1 MTTLPPAGGFA
12 VPALRDPVVLAAFE
26 GWSDA
31 GDAASGA
38 LRHLAET
45 WDAETIAELDGE
57 DYYDYQVNRPV
68 VSVVEGERRIEW
80 PTTTLAVARPA
91 AMGRDVLLVHGIE
104 PNMHWRRF
112 CSELVGVYED
122 AGASLV
128 VTLGALLADTPHTR
142 PVPVTG
148 TTADPETA
156 VTLGLERS
164 RYEGPTGIT
173 GVLTEA
179 CRGAGIPALSLWAAV
194 PHYVSQS
201 PSPKATVALL
211 RRVEDLLDL
220 ALDFGELEE
229 SARAWEATVDELAA
243 EDTDIAE
250 YVRSLEERSVT
261 ELPEASGEVIAEEF
275 ERFLRRRGRP

>member
-1 MTTLPPAGGFA
+1 MTTPLTTGGFA

-38 LRHLAET
+38 LRHLAEA
-45 WDAETIAELDGE
+45 WGAETFAELDGE

-91 AMGRDVLLVHGIE
+91 AMERDVLLVHGIE

-112 CSELVGVYED
+112 CTELVGVYND
-122 AGASLV
+122 TGASLV

-148 TTADPETA
+148 TASDAETA
-156 VTLGLERS
+156 TSLGLERS

-229 SARAWEATVDELAA
+229 AARAWETTVDELAA
-243 EDTDIAE
+243 EDGDIAE

-275 ERFLRRRGRP
+275 ERFLRRRGRS

>member
-1 MTTLPPAGGFA
+1 MTTPSSPGGFA

-26 GWSDA
+26 GWNDA

-38 LRHLAET
+38 LRHLADA

-57 DYYDYQVNRPV
+57 DYYDYQVNRPI
-68 VSVVEGERRIEW
+68 VSLVDGDRRIEW
-80 PTTTLAVARPA
+80 PTTTLAIAHPA
-91 AMGRDVLLVHGIE
+91 AMERDVLLVHGIE
-104 PNMHWRRF
+104 PNMRWQRF
-112 CSELVGVYED
+112 CAELVGVYNE

-148 TTADPETA
+148 TTSDAETA
-156 VTLGLERS
+156 ATLGLERS

-179 CRGAGIPALSLWAAV
+179 CRGAGIPSLSLWAAV

-229 SARAWEATVDELAA
+229 SARAWEATVDALAA

-275 ERFLRRRGRP
+275 ERFLRRRGRS

>member
-1 MTTLPPAGGFA
+1 RDGGPDASDLPK
-12 VPALRDPVVLAAFE
+12 LHNTVVLAAFE
-26 GWSDA
+26 GWNDA

-38 LRHLAET
+38 LRHLAEA
-45 WDAETIAELDGE
+45 WDAETVAELDGE

-68 VSVVEGERRIEW
+68 VSVVDGERHLEW
-80 PTTTLAVARPA
+80 PTTTLAIARPA
-91 AMGRDVLLVHGIE
+91 AMERDVLLVHGIE
-104 PNMHWRRF
+104 PNMRWQRF
-112 CSELVGVYED
+112 CAELVGAYEE

-128 VTLGALLADTPHTR
+128 VTLGALLADTPHSR

-148 TTADPETA
+148 TASDPETA
-156 VTLGLERS
+156 ATLGLPRS

-179 CRGAGIPALSLWAAV
+179 CRAAGIPALSLWAAV

-243 EDTDIAE
+243 EDTDISE
-250 YVRSLEERSVT
+250 YVRSLEDRSVT

-275 ERFLRRRGRP
+275 ERFLRRRGRS